1 MNKITISLCIFFA
14 FLAIVVVAYYSIK
27 NWRAEVKKNKELREI
42 INEQN
47 QNMKFLLKHAEE
59 LKQIEKDENITDK
72 QIEEAETDEEI
83 FFIID
88 AILSHNNKLC
98 NE

>member
-1 MNKITISLCIFFA
+1 MIVFLVIIS
-14 FLAIVVVAYYSIK
+14 FLFLLLVAYYSFK
-27 NWRAEVKKNKELREI
+27 NWRAEIKKNKELREI

-59 LKQIEKDENITDK
+59 LKQIEKDENITEQ

-88 AILSHNNKLC
+88 AILSHNNSLC

>member
-1 MNKITISLCIFFA
+1 MNKLSIALSIFA
-14 FLAIVVVAYYSIK
+14 AVFLLVVVAYYSFK
-27 NWRAEVKKNKELREI
+27 NWQKEIKKNKELRQI

-47 QNMKFLLKHAEE
+47 ENMKFLLKHAEE
-59 LKQIEKDENITDK
+59 LKQIEKDENITEK
-72 QIEEAETDEEI
+72 QIEEAKTDEEI

-88 AILSHNNKLC
+88 AIVSHNNKLC